1 MQVYYALAA
10 ELQVFDR
17 SKPAAKKNYKQMLG
31 DICKIKYSRFFIRN
45 TGTTVAFIPSNRWER
60 TKNGNSEQFIEPV
73 LEEILGNNDC
83 VAILS
88 KEIPS
93 TPREKVSWVCSADMY
108 SVAELKSRLFNSKIS
123 TEDHEWISRLSR
135 SLFRTFG
142 TDINITHRISKALI
156 QYKSLFRSAQKLFRK
171 WNLKELYIVSSYG
184 KGPFIDA
191 AKGLG
196 IPVIEIQ
203 HGIISKYHLGYSF
216 PNSKLPPYLFPDK
229 FLSWGEPWTPK
240 RCIPL
245 DQGKINNINRKNSST
260 SNTDSRTKEDMVV
273 IISQWAISDK
283 IAELVEKNLPKLK
296 GMRIIYKPHPAESTV
311 EDPSSAVGR
320 LLNHKQVE
328 LATGEP
334 LSEIQQ
340 RAKVQIGVF
349 STAILDG
356 LEYGCETIL
365 LDLPGVEYMAHII
378 EQGKAELWS

>member
-1 MQVYYALAA
+1 MQVYYALAS

-17 SKPAAKKNYKQMLG
+17 SNPVAKTNWKQILG
-31 DICKIKYSRFFIRN
+31 DICNIKYSRFFIRN

-108 SVAELKSRLFNSKIS
+108 SVAELKSRLFNPKIS
-123 TEDHEWISRLSR
+123 AEDREWICRLSR

-156 QYKSLFRSAQKLFRK
+156 QYKSLFRSAQKLFKK
-171 WNLKELYIVSSYG
+171 WNLKELYVVSSYG
-184 KGPFIDA
+184 KGPFVDA

-196 IPVIEIQ
+196 IAVIEIQ

-216 PNSKLPPYLFPDK
+216 PNSKLSPYLFPDK

-240 RCIPL
+240 GCIPL
-245 DQGKINNINRKNSST
+245 DQGKINHINRKNSST
-260 SNTDSRTKEDMVV
+260 SNTDLRTKEDVVV

-283 IAELVEKNLPKLK
+283 IAELVEKNLSKLK
-296 GMRIIYKPHPAESTV
+296 GMRIIYKPHPDERLLLGNDT
-311 EDPSSAVGR
+311 AVGR
-320 LLNHKQVE
+320 LFNSGAIEFAHDESLRD
-328 LATGEP
+328 
-334 LSEIQQ
+334 IQIK
-340 RAKVQIGVF
+340 AKMQIGVF
-349 STAILDG
+349 STAILEG
-356 LEYGCETIL
+356 LEVGCKTVL
-365 LDLPGVEYMAHII
+365 LNLPGIEYMSHII
-378 EQGKAELWS
+378 EDGRAVLWD